1 MSSPVSDFFFLLDA
15 LSGIF
20 FFNAL
25 GGIFF
30 YALGGIFS
38 QKLNKLRQEGMTS
51 EFCTSH
57 TQGAICSDLLSN
69 FPFISYTALAISE
82 ISQSVARNL
91 GLYLWESGKRDY
103 VAT

>member
-1 MSSPVSDFFFLLDA
+1 MYQAQFQIFFLLDV
-15 LSGIF
+15 
-20 FFNAL
+20 L

-38 QKLNKLRQEGMTS
+38 QKLNKPRQEGMTS

-57 TQGAICSDLLSN
+57 TQETICSDLLSN
-69 FPFISYTALAISE
+69 FPLVSYTALAISG
-82 ISQSVARNL
+82 ISQSVARNIV
-91 GLYLWESGKRDY
+91 LYLWESGKRDY